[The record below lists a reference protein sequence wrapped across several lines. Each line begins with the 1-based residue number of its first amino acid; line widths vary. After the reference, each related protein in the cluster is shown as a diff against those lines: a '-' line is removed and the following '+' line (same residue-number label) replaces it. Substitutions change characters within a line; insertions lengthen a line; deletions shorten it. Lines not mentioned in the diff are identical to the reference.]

1 MTIYPNFLFNI
12 APGRLQ
18 TNIIEPVNEKQ
29 CVVHFDYY
37 FDSIEKSIINED
49 ITFSD
54 KVQKEDIL
62 ICEKIQKNMSSRGFD
77 KGILS
82 GDYEL
87 GVKHFQDFIKKS
99 LI

>member
-1 MTIYPNFLFNI
+1 MIYVTGMQQEKKIEFKNLLKTLGVDVSFN
-12 APGRLQ
+12 L
-18 TNIIEPVNEKQ
+18 EKL
-29 CVVHFDYY
+29 
-37 FDSIEKSIINED
+37 
-49 ITFSD
+49 
-54 KVQKEDIL
+54 DIL